1 MPVFFNRDSRRDADA
16 LDVMELQDRIEE
28 LQSTLKKY
36 RRFHTA
42 DLREY
47 LDDVESQLLHD
58 PSVLELKVLNE
69 KIELIEERLEDIEDI
84 EDMYDIEDYDDHSS
98 IREEFEDLLEDLDDL
113 DF

>member
-47 LDDVESQLLHD
+47 LNDVESQLLLD
-58 PSVLELKVLNE
+58 PNVLELKVLNE
-69 KIELIEERLEDIEDI
+69 KIELIEERLEDI